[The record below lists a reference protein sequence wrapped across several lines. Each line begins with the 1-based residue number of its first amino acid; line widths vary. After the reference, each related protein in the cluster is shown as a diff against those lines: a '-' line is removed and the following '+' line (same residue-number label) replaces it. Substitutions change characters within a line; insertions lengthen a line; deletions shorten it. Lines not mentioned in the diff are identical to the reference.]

1 MKEHKKLY
9 LKLVSKMM
17 LHFVWGHLSRKQTV
31 PPSELTTKSAI
42 KFHQIQVDLVCRS
55 KLNLA
60 MDWSVLVCRVSFY
73 VKLFVDTNQL
83 VPKSTKWLT

>member
-1 MKEHKKLY
+1 M
-9 LKLVSKMM
+9 VSKVT

-42 KFHQIQVDLVCRS
+42 RFHQIQVDLVCRS